1 MSLFLLSAG
10 LIFRQL
16 LTTVNRLQLM
26 DLRSEITIPNA
37 LSVLRLLLVPVFLIL
52 LLEEQNVAALLV
64 LIFASASDWFD
75 GFLARKLNQVTKLGA
90 RLDPAADRLYIFAT
104 LIGLAVN
111 GNIPVWLAVVVIL
124 RDVMLAIT
132 YPVLATHG
140 YGPLP
145 VHFLGKA
152 GTFALLYAFPLL
164 LLADIF
170 ENTDHIILPIAWA
183 FAFWGIGLYW
193 WAGAVYVRQV
203 IDLVTSSK
211 PESANLFPKGE
222 NK

>member
-1 MSLFLLSAG
+1 
-10 LIFRQL
+10 
-16 LTTVNRLQLM
+16 M
-26 DLRSEITIPNA
+26 DLKSELTIPNA
-37 LSVLRLLLVPVFLIL
+37 LSVLRLLLVPVFLVL
-52 LLEEQNVAALLV
+52 LLDQQNLAALLV
-64 LIFASASDWFD
+64 LIFASATDWFD
-75 GFLARKLNQVTKLGA
+75 GFLARKLDQVTKLGA

-124 RDVMLAIT
+124 RDVMLATT

-170 ENTDHIILPIAWA
+170 ESTEHIILPIAWA

-193 WAGAVYVRQV
+193 WAGFVYVRQV

-211 PESANLFPKGE
+211 PESANLLPKGDSR
-222 NK
+222 

>member
-1 MSLFLLSAG
+1 
-10 LIFRQL
+10 
-16 LTTVNRLQLM
+16 M
-26 DLRSEITIPNA
+26 DLKSELTIPNA
-37 LSVLRLLLVPVFLIL
+37 LSVLRLLLVPVFLVL
-52 LLEEQNVAALLV
+52 LLDQQNLAALLV
-64 LIFASASDWFD
+64 LIFASATDWFD
-75 GFLARKLNQVTKLGA
+75 GVLARKLNQVTKLGA

-124 RDVMLAIT
+124 RDVMLATT

-170 ENTDHIILPIAWA
+170 ESTEHIILPIAWA

-193 WAGAVYVRQV
+193 WAGFVYVRQV

-211 PESANLFPKGE
+211 PESANLLPKGDSR
-222 NK
+222 

>member
-1 MSLFLLSAG
+1 
-10 LIFRQL
+10 
-16 LTTVNRLQLM
+16 M
-26 DLRSEITIPNA
+26 DLKSELTIPNA
-37 LSVLRLLLVPVFLIL
+37 LSVLRLLLVPVFLVL
-52 LLEEQNVAALLV
+52 LLDQQNLAALLV
-64 LIFASASDWFD
+64 LIFASATDWFD

-124 RDVMLAIT
+124 RDVMLATT

-170 ENTDHIILPIAWA
+170 ESTEHIILPIAWA

-193 WAGAVYVRQV
+193 WAGFVYVRQV

-211 PESANLFPKGE
+211 PESANLLPKGDSR
-222 NK
+222 

>member
-1 MSLFLLSAG
+1 
-10 LIFRQL
+10 
-16 LTTVNRLQLM
+16 M
-26 DLRSEITIPNA
+26 DLRSELTIPNA
-37 LSVLRLLLVPVFLIL
+37 LSILRLLLVPVFLIL
-52 LLEEQNVAALLV
+52 LLQESNIAALFV

-111 GNIPVWLAVVVIL
+111 ENIPVWLAVVVIG
-124 RDVMLAIT
+124 RDLMLAVT
-132 YPVLATHG
+132 YPILATHG

-170 ENTDHIILPIAWA
+170 ASAEAIILPIAWA

-193 WAGAVYVRQV
+193 WAGVVYVRQV

-211 PESANLFPKGE
+211 PESANLFSKGE
-222 NK
+222 K

>member
-1 MSLFLLSAG
+1 
-10 LIFRQL
+10 
-16 LTTVNRLQLM
+16 M
-26 DLRSEITIPNA
+26 DLRSELTIPNA
-37 LSVLRLLLVPVFLIL
+37 LSILRLLLVPVFLIL
-52 LLEEQNVAALLV
+52 LLQEQNVAALWV

-124 RDVMLAIT
+124 RDVMLAAT
-132 YPVLATHG
+132 YPILATHG

-170 ENTDHIILPIAWA
+170 QNTEHIILPIAWA

-203 IDLVTSSK
+203 IDLVTTSK
-211 PESANLFPKGE
+211 PESANLLAEGE
-222 NK
+222 K